1 MTVEKDVSL
10 HLLNLEEMD
19 ILQLASLIFDESCA
33 PRLTEVMVGVAANF
47 CCGEE
52 GCSRLLK
59 KDEPY
64 TLLSALR
71 LLGSTS
77 DVPTLCE
84 LMRLIRL
91 LLWHRINRT
100 PNTTWASCPLL
111 KLLCQEQYRSIFSFL
126 LHNSLSD
133 ALISSVLELLSNFL
147 FICLPETGLNVASL
161 YSTEEVFDGLVG
173 IAERKSKK
181 LKKHLDED
189 EEKIMHLVITCL
201 YAFIDTPGARLIQL
215 SASKSDSKLESILL
229 AYIEHEGRI
238 ESSEELTEEICDKVT
253 RVIGLSQLLIPTMKL
268 PTLLLTVGKLLALI
282 YGETQQY
289 SVSRSQ
295 SREDEEIFM
304 SEADSETLKFLNA
317 KSKRRKRKSTEVKE
331 ISKTPVSNPLVEDSG
346 WLSPPARSVGTTTV
360 IVNSESAVLGN
371 RVTFTPDEVAKE
383 LENEKTNFNKL
394 ERKSR
399 EKSISISS
407 MNTSDL
413 KELKDQLEEFCY
425 QLIAYWWSDS
435 KDIEK
440 KRYKKS
446 QEVVI
451 DVLDQC
457 HAHEVFLIL
466 NAVRL
471 RDSNLVPKL
480 QEQILD
486 SGSHQRLVALL
497 AHMYQ

>member
-1 MTVEKDVSL
+1 M
-10 HLLNLEEMD
+10 
-19 ILQLASLIFDESCA
+19 
-33 PRLTEVMVGVAANF
+33 
-47 CCGEE
+47 
-52 GCSRLLK
+52 
-59 KDEPY
+59 
-64 TLLSALR
+64 
-71 LLGSTS
+71 
-77 DVPTLCE
+77 
-84 LMRLIRL
+84 
-91 LLWHRINRT
+91 
-100 PNTTWASCPLL
+100 
-111 KLLCQEQYRSIFSFL
+111 
-126 LHNSLSD
+126 
-133 ALISSVLELLSNFL
+133 
-147 FICLPETGLNVASL
+147 
-161 YSTEEVFDGLVG
+161 
-173 IAERKSKK
+173 
-181 LKKHLDED
+181 
-189 EEKIMHLVITCL
+189 
-201 YAFIDTPGARLIQL
+201 

-229 AYIEHEGRI
+229 AYIEHQGRI

-346 WLSPPARSVGTTTV
+346 WLSPPAASVGTSTV

-371 RVTFTPDEVAKE
+371 RVTFTPDEMGKE
-383 LENEKTNFNKL
+383 VENEKTNFNKL
-394 ERKSR
+394 ERKCR
-399 EKSISISS
+399 EKSISVSS
-407 MNTSDL
+407 LTTSDL

-446 QEVVI
+446 QAVVI